1 MDPTDAPI
9 SPTRRPLVLIVLGTA
24 LLAALA
30 TLGVL
35 YAAGLLTPTLPTRQ
49 AMVHTMGSQVMP
61 FDLDRTTHV
70 FEMTDTGGVQRVLVK
85 DPSDAT
91 QIALVQQHL
100 QHEAMQFRAGDF
112 DDPASIHGTDM
123 PGLHALA
130 AGAAKIS
137 VEYTALPNGAQ
148 IAYTT
153 QDPQLI
159 TALHQWFGAQLAD
172 HGHDAMSHDP

>member
-1 MDPTDAPI
+1 MNPTDTPVGR
-9 SPTRRPLVLIVLGTA
+9 TRRPVVLIVLGAA
-24 LLAALA
+24 LLAVLA

-35 YAAGLLTPTLPTRQ
+35 YATGLFQPALLMRQ
-49 AMVHTMGSQVMP
+49 TMVHDMGSQVMP
-61 FDLDRTTHV
+61 FDLDKTTHV

-85 DPSDAT
+85 DPSDT
-91 QIALVQQHL
+91 NQIALVQQHL

-112 DDPASIHGTDM
+112 ADPTSIHGTDM
-123 PGLHALA
+123 PGLHDLA

-137 VEYTALPNGAQ
+137 VEYTALPDGAQ

-159 TALHQWFGAQLAD
+159 TALHQWFGAQLSD
-172 HGHDAMSHDP
+172 HGRDAMSHDP